1 MDTLVDIL
9 LLAFIAICAIA
20 ILRLRDLFAAAMMF
34 GLFSLISAG
43 LFTTMDA
50 PDVAFTEAAVG
61 AGISTILILATLAQ
75 TARREK
81 SQVGRNMILPLVV
94 VWVTGAVLIYGTVD
108 LPAFGDPMA
117 AAHQHVAPYYIN
129 ESPRQIGIP
138 NMVASVLA
146 SYRGY
151 DTLGEVV
158 VVFAAVIGVIALLG
172 LRRRPEGVRSGPR
185 ALDHHQ
191 VLKVVAKLIVPVILL
206 FALYVQFHGEYSPGG
221 GFQAGVLFAAAII
234 LYALVFGL
242 KQART
247 IIPPRLLGR
256 LPAAGVLI
264 FGGTGLLTM
273 ALGGNFLEYNVLAE
287 NQPTAQQI
295 GIIIIEIG
303 VGVTVASVMLLIYFI
318 FAERGMWRR
327 PGNDTGSGTGNHA
340 GDDKGNDAGGEAG
353 R

>member
-20 ILRLRDLFAAAMMF
+20 ILRLRDLFAATMMF

-43 LFTTMDA
+43 LFTTMHA

-81 SQVGRNMILPLVV
+81 SQAGRNVLVPLIV

-108 LPAFGDPMA
+108 LPVFGDPAARGAQPRRALLHQRVA
-117 AAHQHVAPYYIN
+117 AADRHPEHGRLRARQLSRLRHPRRGRRGVRGRGRRHLAAGAQAPA
-129 ESPRQIGIP
+129 G
-138 NMVASVLA
+138 
-146 SYRGY
+146 
-151 DTLGEVV
+151 
-158 VVFAAVIGVIALLG
+158 
-172 LRRRPEGVRSGPR
+172 RRRVRAPRPEK
-185 ALDHHQ
+185 HE
-191 VLKVVAKLIVPVILL
+191 VLKVVASMIVPVIML

-221 GFQAGVLFAAAII
+221 GFQAGVIFAASII

-242 KQART
+242 EAARR
-247 IIPPRLLGR
+247 IIPPRVLGW
-256 LPAAGVLI
+256 LPATGVLI
-264 FGGTGLLTM
+264 FGGVGVLTM
-273 ALGGNFLEYNVLAE
+273 ALGGNFLDYNVLGA
-287 NQPTAQQI
+287 NPQTAQQR
-295 GIIIIEIG
+295 GIIMIEIG

-318 FAERGMWRR
+318 FAERNRGRR
-327 PGNDTGSGTGNHA
+327 V
-340 GDDKGNDAGGEAG
+340 DDGRTDEAG

>member
-1 MDTLVDIL
+1 MDTVVDIL
-9 LLAFIAICAIA
+9 LLAFLAICAVA
-20 ILRLRDLFAAAMMF
+20 ILRLRDLFAMAMMF

-75 TARREK
+75 TARRE
-81 SQVGRNMILPLVV
+81 QPTPGRSKLVPLLV

-108 LPAFGDPMA
+108 LPAFGDPTA
-117 AAHQHVAPYYIN
+117 PVHNHVAPYYLQ
-129 ESPRQIGIP
+129 ESADDIGIP
-138 NMVASVLA
+138 NVVASILA

-158 VVFAAVIGVIALLG
+158 VVFAAVVGVLALLG
-172 LRRRPEGVRSGPR
+172 LRARPPKVVPGPVRR
-185 ALDHHQ
+185 LDQHA
-191 VLKVVAKLIVPVILL
+191 VLKVIAKLVVPVILL

-221 GFQAGVLFAAAII
+221 GFQAGVIFAAAII

-242 KQART
+242 DEARQV
-247 IIPPRLLGR
+247 IPPRVLNK

-273 ALGGNFLEYNVLAE
+273 LLGGNYLDYDMLRESP
-287 NQPTAQQI
+287 QKAQQM
-295 GIIIIEIG
+295 GIIMVEIG
-303 VGVTVASVMLLIYFI
+303 VGVTVASVMLLIYFT
-318 FAERGMWRR
+318 FAERGRPRR
-327 PGNDTGSGTGNHA
+327 LDEN
-340 GDDKGNDAGGEAG
+340 GDDGPGGTTG
-353 R
+353 

>member
-9 LLAFIAICAIA
+9 LLAFLAICAIA
-20 ILRLRDLFAAAMMF
+20 ILRLRDLFAVTMMF

-43 LFTTMDA
+43 LFTTMHA

-81 SQVGRNMILPLVV
+81 SQVGRNVLVPLLV

-108 LPAFGDPMA
+108 LPVFGDPA
-117 AAHQHVAPYYIN
+117 APAHNHVAPYYIN

-138 NMVASVLA
+138 NMVASILA

-158 VVFAAVIGVIALLG
+158 VVFAAVVGVISLLA
-172 LRRRPEGVRSGPR
+172 LRRRPAGVKYARR
-185 ALDHHQ
+185 DYEKHE
-191 VLKVVAKLIVPVILL
+191 VLKVVASMVVPVIML

-221 GFQAGVLFAAAII
+221 GFQAGVIFAASII

-242 KQART
+242 EAARR
-247 IIPPRLLGR
+247 IIPPHVLGW
-256 LPAAGVLI
+256 LPATGVLI
-264 FGGTGLLTM
+264 FGGVGVLTM
-273 ALGGNFLEYNVLAE
+273 ALGGNFLDYNVLAADP
-287 NQPTAQQI
+287 QTAQQR
-295 GIIIIEIG
+295 GIVMIEIG

-318 FAERGMWRR
+318 FAERNRGRR
-327 PGNDTGSGTGNHA
+327 A
-340 GDDKGNDAGGEAG
+340 DDGQTDEAG
-353 R
+353 Q